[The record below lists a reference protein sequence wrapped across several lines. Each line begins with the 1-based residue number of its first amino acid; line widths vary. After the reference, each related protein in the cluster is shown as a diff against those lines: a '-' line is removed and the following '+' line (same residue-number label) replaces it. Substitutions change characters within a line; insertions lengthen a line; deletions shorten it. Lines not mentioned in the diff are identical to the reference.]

1 MRLASIPKWLTMTL
15 HSLNFLEDYSQ
26 WSDKGVIHQQNML
39 VLCIAYKPKNVL
51 QYMTPNHKCN
61 VLLQLKRAQSPWWL
75 PVNHKMLEKNE
86 LSQFAL
92 K

>member
-39 VLCIAYKPKNVL
+39 ALCIAYKPKMFDN
-51 QYMTPNHKCN
+51 T
-61 VLLQLKRAQSPWWL
+61 
-75 PVNHKMLEKNE
+75 
-86 LSQFAL
+86 
-92 K
+92 